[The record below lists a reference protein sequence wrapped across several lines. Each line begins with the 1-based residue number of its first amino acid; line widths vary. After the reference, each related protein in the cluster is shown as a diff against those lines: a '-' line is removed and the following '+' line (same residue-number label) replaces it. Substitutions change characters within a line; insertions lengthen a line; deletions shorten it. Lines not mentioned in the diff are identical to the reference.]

1 VSDDFGIS
9 QDSLKTALQ
18 MMMKNGLQPTIEN
31 LALLADE
38 LNGISD
44 PTERAQKSAELLG
57 RNWAVLNPL
66 LSAGGDAIKGMAGEV
81 SESLIVT
88 EESIKASEE
97 WRLKVDELND
107 TVTGFKMTVGM
118 QLIPVL
124 NDAAL
129 GLKLLTE
136 GGKPYLETLQAHN
149 AELLTLGMTYEE
161 YNAEMQ
167 RALDVG
173 QWHIDQEGYLATA
186 IGTRIGKLEILTET
200 QYAALKVNNE
210 MAAGYAAMK
219 ANIEGTDSATSG
231 LNDTIYTATDLMK
244 SYNAQLL
251 YTIASQGLDADAA
264 LALADSMGLIDDK
277 TKLAYDAT
285 GEYKQQLEDGK
296 ITLQEYND
304 RVVIMRDL
312 LEGLDGKK
320 YKTTFQLDADIDN

>member
-1 VSDDFGIS
+1 MANVIEVVLKAVDQATDVIRGVADNTESAGSKMKLSFTELNSAMQIASQVWGAVKQIGEQTVGVVVDYNKSILDLSQSLGTTTEEASRLVQVSDDFGIS

-124 NDAAL
+124 KDAPL
-129 GLKLLTE
+129 G
-136 GGKPYLETLQAHN
+136 
-149 AELLTLGMTYEE
+149 
-161 YNAEMQ
+161 
-167 RALDVG
+167 
-173 QWHIDQEGYLATA
+173 
-186 IGTRIGKLEILTET
+186 
-200 QYAALKVNNE
+200 
-210 MAAGYAAMK
+210 
-219 ANIEGTDSATSG
+219 
-231 LNDTIYTATDLMK
+231 
-244 SYNAQLL
+244 
-251 YTIASQGLDADAA
+251 
-264 LALADSMGLIDDK
+264 
-277 TKLAYDAT
+277 
-285 GEYKQQLEDGK
+285 
-296 ITLQEYND
+296 
-304 RVVIMRDL
+304 
-312 LEGLDGKK
+312 
-320 YKTTFQLDADIDN
+320 